1 MNWPMVP
8 ATMFH
13 VRYTATRNT
22 IDFTFTELVSARPII
37 WMKVS
42 RLPSAADCFS
52 VQSFD
57 SSSLRCRFHAMS
69 ATTNRMRNNRR
80 MANRPSKGP

>member
-8 ATMFH
+8 ATMFQ

-22 IDFTFTELVSARPII
+22 MDFTFTAFVSARRI
-37 WMKVS
+37 MATNVS
-42 RLPSAADCFS
+42 RGPAAPCFS

-57 SSSLRCRFHAMS
+57 SSSLRCKFHAMS
-69 ATTNRMRNNRR
+69 ATTNRMRNSKRIP
-80 MANRPSKGP
+80 NRPSKGP

>member
-1 MNWPMVP
+1 M
-8 ATMFH
+8 
-13 VRYTATRNT
+13 
-22 IDFTFTELVSARPII
+22 DFTFTELVSARPII

-42 RLPSAADCFS
+42 RLPAAASCFS

>member
-8 ATMFH
+8 ATMFQ

-22 IDFTFTELVSARPII
+22 MDFTFTEFVSARRII
-37 WMKVS
+37 ATNVS
-42 RLPSAADCFS
+42 RGAPACCFS

-57 SSSLRCRFHAMS
+57 SSSLRCKFHATS
-69 ATTNRMRNNRR
+69 ATTSKMRNRRR